1 MTVARAG
8 RVSGAATLVALVV
21 AAAACGVGVDD
32 SPRALPLEE
41 TTTTVAT
48 APSSGQFS
56 TVLYLLREG
65 KLMPLIQE
73 LPDPSTE
80 TALAALLQAPR
91 EDSGQLSTSIPSGTE
106 LLSVDRRGDRVV
118 VDLSSDFDDV
128 VGLSRQQAIG
138 QMVMTIT
145 QQLPAVAVEFRVDG
159 RTITVSSPSRGDVNE
174 VGQCDFAG
182 LLADLDEAIAA
193 GIPAPALI
201 ELDARRTELMGFC
214 AAEAATS
221 TTATAVPGTPGG

>member
-1 MTVARAG
+1 MRALRTIGAVAAG
-8 RVSGAATLVALVV
+8 VLAATVV
-21 AAAACGVGVDD
+21 ACGVGVDD
-32 SPRALPLEE
+32 APRALPLAE
-41 TTTTVAT
+41 TTTTEVT
-48 APSSGQFS
+48 SPSSGQFS

-65 KLMPLIQE
+65 KLMPLIRE

-91 EDSGQLSTSIPSGTE
+91 EESSPLSSSIPSGTE

-118 VDLSSDFDDV
+118 VDLSADFDNV

-145 QQLPAVAVEFRVDG
+145 QQLPTVGVEFRVEG
-159 RTITVSSPSRGDVNE
+159 ETITVSSPSRGDVNE

-182 LLADLDEAIAA
+182 LLANLDEAIAA

-201 ELDARRTELMGFC
+201 ELDTRRTELDGFC
-214 AAEAATS
+214 AAAPS
-221 TTATAVPGTPGG
+221 TTATTVPPTAGG